1 MIKLVVSD
9 IDGTLVDAGGSRL
22 NPELLETIL
31 RLKEQGIYFAAASGR
46 HTASIEYLFHAVRDR
61 IFYIGDN
68 GAYVGCYGRSLF
80 QTEYDPELAAS
91 MLADL
96 REAGLDILVDCA
108 GCVYTDS
115 RNEAFLNWLSEG
127 YHFRMKHLEDIR
139 TLREPIIKISA
150 CRIGGVQAFLKPL
163 EEKYGERLRIT
174 LSGLEWIDTM
184 DPQVSKGNAVRILQE
199 GLQVSPGETMAFGDQ
214 LNDMEMLGQA
224 YYSFA
229 VANARPEVKK
239 AARFA
244 CDSNDRDGVLKIL
257 RLLLTQAVPDTTRT
271 GGESG

>member
-9 IDGTLVDAGGSRL
+9 IDGTLVGDGGSEL

-46 HTASIEYLFHAVRDR
+46 HTASIEYLFHAVRDQ

-91 MLADL
+91 MLADIKA
-96 REAGLDILVDCA
+96 AGLDILVDCA
-108 GCVYTDS
+108 DCVYTDS
-115 RNEAFLNWLSEG
+115 QNEAFLSWLSGG
-127 YHFRMKHLEDIR
+127 YHFRMKQLADIR

-150 CRIGGVQAFLKPL
+150 CRMDGVQAFLKPL
-163 EEKYGERLRIT
+163 EEKYGERLKIT
-174 LSGLEWIDTM
+174 LSGQQWIDTM
-184 DPQVSKGNAVRILQE
+184 DPQVNKGNAVRILQE
-199 GLQVSPGETMAFGDQ
+199 GLQISPTETFAFGDQ

-229 VANARPEVKK
+229 VANARPETKQ
-239 AARFA
+239 AARFV
-244 CDSNDRDGVLKIL
+244 CDSNERDGVLKIL
-257 RLLLTQAVPDTTRT
+257 RLRLVQTASGTTKT
-271 GGESG
+271 GGE